1 MLSFFFRST
10 STNAYDSFVKGASLT
25 ALLLTTSY
33 SDCFDFTL
41 SKVGDG
47 YIDGAA
53 FLFKILMNLTLL
65 VTPTSG
71 GIRKSAWVKWSG
83 QMWKVLKWLIFCLVL
98 AKKLNPFSCLSGS
111 FSASWRQMLSALGFD
126 QKSKTQ
132 LPSGLLFFFCT
143 G

>member
-47 YIDGAA
+47 YIDGTA
-53 FLFKILMNLTLL
+53 FLFKILMNLTQNQKISMSEMIWANVKRLEVADILPCFGKKIKPFLL
-65 VTPTSG
+65 HF
-71 GIRKSAWVKWSG
+71 R
-83 QMWKVLKWLIFCLVL
+83 IF
-98 AKKLNPFSCLSGS
+98 
-111 FSASWRQMLSALGFD
+111 
-126 QKSKTQ
+126 
-132 LPSGLLFFFCT
+132 
-143 G
+143 